1 MITKATNNI
10 ECPMCTTSWSEFVSN
25 KIAAILPCNDACCIK
40 CLLKHFHTNN
50 NESIKKQDR
59 NFRCPLCNLSLTKSI
74 FQSVALAFVS
84 RNLCDSF
91 RIYNEILN
99 FSQKRFDMLVVDFL
113 LKHDFNLDK
122 VEDNL
127 WNLASLIDQKEF
139 LSSKEKQT
147 MYEEARAPVR
157 ALKEEI
163 HDVKTQIRSTKD
175 KSVSH
180 LLEQKLLELKRKE
193 QEAKVNASNDLFERI
208 NTIRMNR
215 EMFVGK
221 KTNGFEMYSVDFH
234 GQHVDEAI
242 ERVNER
248 VLPIFDVVRQIEIVC
263 GKGNNSRDGVSV
275 LKLALRKYFEE
286 EKNIKCK
293 DLTYNSG
300 AFIIYQ

>member
-1 MITKATNNI
+1 
-10 ECPMCTTSWSEFVSN
+10 
-25 KIAAILPCNDACCIK
+25 
-40 CLLKHFHTNN
+40 
-50 NESIKKQDR
+50 
-59 NFRCPLCNLSLTKSI
+59 
-74 FQSVALAFVS
+74 
-84 RNLCDSF
+84 
-91 RIYNEILN
+91 
-99 FSQKRFDMLVVDFL
+99 MLVVDFL

-139 LSSKEKQT
+139 LSSKEKQK

-215 EMFVGK
+215 EMEFDDNIVISNSFNSYSLNRKINGRGCSRIKEYGMYFVFLAIIG
-221 KTNGFEMYSVDFH
+221 TAIGFIGLYISQTFQVFFLIS
-234 GQHVDEAI
+234 G
-242 ERVNER
+242 
-248 VLPIFDVVRQIEIVC
+248 LC
-263 GKGNNSRDGVSV
+263 
-275 LKLALRKYFEE
+275 LKLDRLDLLCLVFQHAQILRNVLQHRLE
-286 EKNIKCK
+286 
-293 DLTYNSG
+293 
-300 AFIIYQ
+300 

>member
-1 MITKATNNI
+1 
-10 ECPMCTTSWSEFVSN
+10 
-25 KIAAILPCNDACCIK
+25 
-40 CLLKHFHTNN
+40 
-50 NESIKKQDR
+50 
-59 NFRCPLCNLSLTKSI
+59 
-74 FQSVALAFVS
+74 
-84 RNLCDSF
+84 
-91 RIYNEILN
+91 
-99 FSQKRFDMLVVDFL
+99 
-113 LKHDFNLDK
+113 
-122 VEDNL
+122 
-127 WNLASLIDQKEF
+127 
-139 LSSKEKQT
+139 
-147 MYEEARAPVR
+147 
-157 ALKEEI
+157 
-163 HDVKTQIRSTKD
+163 
-175 KSVSH
+175 
-180 LLEQKLLELKRKE
+180 LKRKE
-193 QEAKVNASNDLFERI
+193 QEAKVNASNDLFERT

-215 EMFVGK
+215 EMFVRK